1 MRKIFRGVAVVVGT
15 AVAMVTAVAP
25 AHADAV
31 SARPN
36 AAALPTGWYY
46 LENVGTGK
54 FLEVKDGLTAN
65 DTPVVQDWQGVGD
78 QDQAWRLT
86 ESSNGKYAIRN
97 AADPS
102 WKAISMTGGGTGNGV
117 KAIEYT
123 FIDSSTNEQWTP
135 TSVAGHTNEYTFINN
150 NSKKCLEIQGGNESP
165 GFQAD
170 QWSCNNA
177 GNTMWLLVSW
187 P

>member
-1 MRKIFRGVAVVVGT
+1 MRKIYRGVAVAVGT
-15 AVAMVTAVAP
+15 VVAMGTAVAP
-25 AHADAV
+25 AHA
-31 SARPN
+31 

-54 FLEVKDGLTAN
+54 FLEVKNGLTAN
-65 DTPVVQDWQGVGD
+65 DTPVVQDWQGVGE
-78 QDQAWRLT
+78 QAQAWRLT
-86 ESSNGKYAIRN
+86 GTSDGKDALLN

-102 WKAISMTGGGTGNGV
+102 WKAISMTDSGKGNGV

-123 FIDSSTNEQWTP
+123 FIDSSKNEQWTP
-135 TSVAGHTNEYTFINN
+135 TPVAGYSNEFTFVNN
-150 NSKKCLEIQGGNESP
+150 NSTKCLEIQGGNESP

-170 QWSCNNA
+170 QWTCNNA
-177 GNTMWLLVSW
+177 GNTRWLLISW